1 MIFNLVK
8 FGFYVVLVME
18 NSNMIIWDL
27 FWYFFEVL
35 KSILLVFIWCRMFK
49 KCEIKVKIFIGIVG

>member
-1 MIFNLVK
+1 MDYLLMFFMIFNLVK

-35 KSILLVFIWCRMFK
+35 KSI
-49 KCEIKVKIFIGIVG
+49 

>member
-35 KSILLVFIWCRMFK
+35 KSI
-49 KCEIKVKIFIGIVG
+49 